1 MLNQKLM
8 DIYIDPGIPTIST
21 NITNTETGHCE
32 KSIQIFNLILNELSS
47 QSTSSIEWI
56 FLVDD
61 DTTVG

>member
-8 DIYIDPGIPTIST
+8 DISIDPEISTIST

-47 QSTSSIEWI
+47 SSSSIEWI